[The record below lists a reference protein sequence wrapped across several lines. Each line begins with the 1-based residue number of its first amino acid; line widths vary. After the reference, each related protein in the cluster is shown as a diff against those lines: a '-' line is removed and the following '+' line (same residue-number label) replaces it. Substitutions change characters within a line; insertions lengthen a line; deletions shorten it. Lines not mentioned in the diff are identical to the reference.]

1 MAESRGEGTLC
12 KKMLYFPEGSL
23 LNTMLISL
31 NDTEKRFSDVIKEP
45 YTVYLIE
52 TK

>member
-1 MAESRGEGTLC
+1 MAKVTGGNKTG
-12 KKMLYFPEGSL
+12 KKLLYFPEGSL

-31 NDTEKRFSDVIKEP
+31 SDTEKRYSDVLKEP

-52 TK
+52 TR